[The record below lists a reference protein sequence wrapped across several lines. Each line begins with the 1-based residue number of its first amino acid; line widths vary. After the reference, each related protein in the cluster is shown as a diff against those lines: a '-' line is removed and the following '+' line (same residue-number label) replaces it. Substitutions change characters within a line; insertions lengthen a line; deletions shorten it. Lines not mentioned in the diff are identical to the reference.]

1 MYKMGCFLSRL
12 RADTRGNTLAI
23 VGAALV
29 PISAMIGAGVD
40 MSRAYMAKSRLQNAC
55 DAGALAARRVMKSDN
70 LNDTV
75 TNTGKQFFKLNFP
88 IGSYQTEAFEPV
100 FSKPETGVVRIVATT
115 KIPTSIMSMFGVKS
129 LPVEATCDA
138 SLNFVNTDVVLVLD
152 VTGSMLDSVPTDASG
167 GTSQKIVAMREAVL
181 ALYDE
186 LAPVQTQLAAQGLR
200 MRYGIVPYSSTV
212 NVGRLVA
219 AVNPNFI
226 RNSTPYQT
234 RVGNYT
240 TAEDVANTPTTTAAW
255 EVNSSSLSKNDCKN
269 WVDAASVNGGG
280 PKPTPTTK
288 THYDGSATEGSYV
301 QATNWGYSGA
311 PDTSSSERTCRRWK
325 IVETT
330 TYTRRF
336 KFTNWTYE
344 ENALETSQF
353 KTATGIINLATDT
366 GGTVAT
372 SGPYNLAQMAASA
385 TGVGTSSY
393 TWNGCIEERDTLPQV
408 ITLTPPTGA
417 QDLNVNMIP
426 NPADPAT
433 QWRPMLPEAIYA
445 PANIWSVSGW
455 TTTNRLADLPAD
467 RGYSACPSEARR
479 LQVWDRGSLE
489 TYVNGLNAVG
499 GTYHDIGM
507 LWGARFVS
515 PSGIFAD
522 SCDTFNNMPCNRHVI
537 FMTDG
542 QQTAYCNVS
551 SAYGVERYGRR
562 VLGSNNCT
570 SDDQSNTTTQNLVER
585 HRQRFRA
592 LCAATQNLQASVWV
606 IAFDTSLN
614 SDLTACASNAD
625 QAKTS
630 INRADLI
637 NQFKNIGN
645 KIGALRLTK

>member
-1 MYKMGCFLSRL
+1 MYKMRCFLSRL

-23 VGAALV
+23 VGAALI
-29 PISAMIGAGVD
+29 PIAAMIGAGVD
-40 MSRAYMAKSRLQNAC
+40 MSRAYMAKTRLQNAC
-55 DAGALAARRVMKSDN
+55 DAGALAARRVMKSDD

-75 TNTGKQFFKLNFP
+75 KNTGKKFFNLNFP
-88 IGSYQTEAFEPV
+88 AGAYQTEAFEPA
-100 FSKPETGVVRIVATT
+100 FTKPETGVVRIVAST
-115 KIPTSIMSMFGVKS
+115 KIPTSVMSMFGVKD

-152 VTGSMLDSVPTDASG
+152 VTGSMLESVPTDASG
-167 GTSQKIVAMREAVL
+167 GTSQKIIAMREAVM

-186 LAPVQTQLAAQGLR
+186 LQPVQTQLEAQGLR

-219 AVNPNFI
+219 AVNPNYI
-226 RNSTPYQT
+226 RSSTPYQT

-240 TAEDVANTPTTTAAW
+240 TPDYVANTPTSTASW
-255 EVNSSSLSKNDCKN
+255 EVNPSSVSKSTCQT
-269 WVDAASVNGGG
+269 WVDSATVNGGG
-280 PKPTPTTK
+280 PAPSPTT
-288 THYDGSATEGSYV
+288 TTRYDGSSTAANYAE
-301 QATNWGYSGA
+301 ATNWSYSGA
-311 PDTSSSERTCRRWK
+311 PDTSGTDRTCRRWK

-330 TYTRRF
+330 TYTTRY
-336 KFTNWTYE
+336 KFTNWTYQE
-344 ENALETSQF
+344 ASLDTSQF
-353 KTATGIINLATDT
+353 KTANGVITLATDT

-372 SGPYNLAQMAASA
+372 SGAYNLAQMATSA
-385 TGVGTSSY
+385 TGVGTASH
-393 TWNGCIEERDTLPQV
+393 TWNGCIEERDTLAQS
-408 ITLTPPTGA
+408 IALTPPSGA
-417 QDLNVNMIP
+417 HDLNVNMIP
-426 NPADPAT
+426 NPGDPAT

-479 LQVWDRGSLE
+479 LQVWDRDTLE
-489 TYVNGLNAVG
+489 TYVEGLNAVG

-515 PSGIFAD
+515 TSGIFAD
-522 SCDTFNNMPCNRHVI
+522 SCDTFNKMPCNRHVI

-551 SAYGVERYGRR
+551 SAYGVERYGKR

-570 SDDQSNTTTQNLVER
+570 SDDQSNTTTQSLVER
-585 HRQRFRA
+585 HKQRFRA
-592 LCAATQNLQASVWV
+592 LCAATKNLQASVWV

-637 NQFKNIGN
+637 NQFKDIGN